1 MIYRGTLFLLLLACA
16 ASTSSR
22 TLAAEPTASQ
32 CAALRALKVPD
43 TSLTEAEEVAAGI
56 PVRVGPPFAQREI
69 RLPSAH
75 CLVRGEIGRHTGADG
90 ATYAAR
96 FELRLPQDWNG
107 RFLFQGGGGLDG
119 LLNVAVGEQGPPGS
133 DRETALAQRYAVV
146 STDGG
151 HQQKGL
157 FDDGSFGHDPRAL
170 ADYQYRST
178 QAVTE
183 AARMIVR
190 AYYGRAPRY
199 SYFQGCSNGGREGMI
214 AAQRYPEYFDGVI
227 AGSPAFNLT
236 KAMVAEAWNTV
247 TFAAIAP
254 AAANGRPNLPQ
265 ALTDAD
271 LKVVADAVLE
281 HCDARDGL
289 KDGMVDTACPFDPA
303 VTACSATKQTS
314 CLAAEK
320 VAAVRRAFAGP
331 MTSSSQP
338 LYSDW
343 PYDPGIAAPGW
354 RMWILGNAQLP
365 AINVLIFPAAMN
377 GVALAG
383 EPPPIDLFRFNFD
396 TDPQRLS
403 KTSSA
408 LDATASQYAGFQ
420 RRRGKILFYTGMSDP
435 VFSAQDLM
443 RYFGTVVA
451 ANGGPQK
458 TAQFARLF
466 LVPGMTHCGGGP
478 ALDDFDALS
487 ALTDWVEKSR
497 APERIVAHGSA
508 FPGRTRPL
516 CPFPLRPRYT
526 SKGSAEDAA
535 NFTCRADGP

>member
-1 MIYRGTLFLLLLACA
+1 VIYRGTVLLLLACIASLASHA
-16 ASTSSR
+16 AA
-22 TLAAEPTASQ
+22 AAESAVNP
-32 CAALRALKVPD
+32 CAALRTLQIPD
-43 TSLTEAEEVAAGI
+43 TQLTEAEDVAGDA
-56 PVRVGPPFAQREI
+56 PVRVGPPFAQHEI
-69 RLPSAH
+69 RLPGAH
-75 CLVRGEIGRHTGADG
+75 CLVRGEVGRHTGADG

-96 FELRLPQDWNG
+96 FELRLPRDWNE

-119 LLNVAVGEQGPPGS
+119 VLNVAVGEQGPPGS
-133 DRETALAQRYAVV
+133 DRATALAQRYAVV
-146 STDGG
+146 ATDGG
-151 HQQKGL
+151 HQQKGP
-157 FDDGSFGHDPRAL
+157 FEDGSFGRDPRAL

-178 QAVTE
+178 QVVTD
-183 AARMIVR
+183 AARVIVR
-190 AYYGRAPRY
+190 AYYGHAARY

-254 AAANGRPNLPQ
+254 AGANGRPDLPQ

-271 LKVVADAVLE
+271 LKVLAAAMLE

-289 KDGMVDTACPFDPA
+289 KDGLVDAVCKFDPA
-303 VTACSATKQTS
+303 VTACSAARQSS
-314 CLAAEK
+314 CLAPEK

-331 MTSSSQP
+331 VNSSGQS

-343 PYDPGIAAPGW
+343 PYDPGLAAPGW

-396 TDPQRLS
+396 TDPQRLG
-403 KTSSA
+403 KTSAA
-408 LDATASQYAGFQ
+408 LDATATQYTGFQ
-420 RRRGKILFYTGMSDP
+420 RRRGKILFYAGMSDP
-435 VFSAQDLM
+435 VFSANDLM

-451 ANGGPQK
+451 ASGGPQK

-478 ALDDFDALS
+478 ALDDFDALT
-487 ALTDWVEKSR
+487 ALTDWVEKST
-497 APERIVAHGSA
+497 PPDRIVARGSA

-516 CPFPLRPRYT
+516 CPFPQRARYT
-526 SKGSAEDAA
+526 GKGSAEEAA
-535 NFTCRADGP
+535 NFTCRTDAP